1 MNKSSYTKCS
11 IDPKVYFFQ
20 QKRYTLA
27 CFLERKLKQVFLGK
41 GVLNICS
48 KVKGEHP
55 WRSVILH
62 GCSHVNLLHIFW
74 MSFLKNTSGWLLL
87 ALYNLAKV
95 IILHS
100 LTSYRINVYTSFS
113 FSKGHH
119 EYRDIYL
126 LKTMIT
132 ALLDS

>member
-1 MNKSSYTKCS
+1 MAKCDS
-11 IDPKVYFFQ
+11 AWVFSCKFV
-20 QKRYTLA
+20 A
-27 CFLERKLKQVFLGK
+27 HFLNV
-41 GVLNICS
+41 
-48 KVKGEHP
+48 
-55 WRSVILH
+55 
-62 GCSHVNLLHIFW
+62 
-74 MSFLKNTSGWLLL
+74 LKNTSGWLLL

-100 LTSYRINVYTSFS
+100 LTSYRINVSTSFS